1 MQYTFEDF
9 KNTKIAV
16 RISNR
21 TQWNKF
27 LDLCEKNGVSF
38 IPDNK
43 SAKRWYFCWPEKDVV
58 LICRMDKLTWLY
70 GDDDLPDDVG
80 GCIHVNELLCPAVEE
95 TGRILNKFLPN
106 GFPKIEPQHVNCRCT
121 VLTEKPAEHPKYEI
135 IIKCTGDL
143 TYAQMY
149 VNDEL
154 VKTEFARRN
163 PADKFKW
170 RIGAQTAF
178 NRLWEKK
185 KKPVVLEVKRRAKPG
200 EWVKIVNAT
209 KDSSNEY
216 ENGDVLQI
224 VRYTGDTLQG
234 YTYYRNKPT
243 KFLYDDEYVVLEG
256 YKPE

>member
-16 RISNR
+16 RISNQS
-21 TQWNKF
+21 QWVRF
-27 LDLCEKNGVSF
+27 LNYCDENGVSF
-38 IPDNK
+38 TGGNA
-43 SAKRWYFCWPEKDVV
+43 SAKRWETNWKNMERF
-58 LICRMDKLTWLY
+58 LLCRRNRLTWMASWY
-70 GDDDLPDDVG
+70 SPPDDVEA
-80 GCIHVNELLCPAVEE
+80 CVHVNELLCPAVEE

-106 GFPKIEPQHVNCRCT
+106 GFPKIEPQTVNCRCT

-163 PADKFKW
+163 PADKFNW

-185 KKPVVLEVKRRAKPG
+185 NQKPDVREVKRLAKPG
-200 EWVKIVNAT
+200 EWVKIV
-209 KDSSNEY
+209 KKSSEENEDY
-216 ENGDVLQI
+216 KIGDVLQI
-224 VRYTGDTLQG
+224 VHRTKGLTGHA
-234 YTYYRNKPT
+234 YYRDMKT
-243 KFLYDDEYVVLEG
+243 KFLYEYEYVVLEG